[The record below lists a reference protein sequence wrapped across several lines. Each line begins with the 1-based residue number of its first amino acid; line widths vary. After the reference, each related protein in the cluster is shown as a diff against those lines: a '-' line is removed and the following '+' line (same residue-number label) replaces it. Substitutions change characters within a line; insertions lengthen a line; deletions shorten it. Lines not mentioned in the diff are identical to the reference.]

1 MRRIFGYI
9 RLTIK
14 EQNDNTYMAR
24 LLEAGVPENQIY
36 IEKITNTNSDCPSFR
51 QLISMLN
58 SGDTLFVVSLCHLGK
73 NSDEVKER

>member
-36 IEKITNTNSDCPSFR
+36 IEKITNTNSDCPSLRRMIDSFA
-51 QLISMLN
+51 
-58 SGDTLFVVSLCHLGK
+58 VSILTPLWFIYLRR
-73 NSDEVKER
+73 V